1 VDSEQACVC
10 DILEQIVL
18 RYRHQGGPT
27 MRCPYCG
34 TLNPDRAAFCARC
47 GRDLKPQSPNQPA
60 SYQQPRQALP
70 PQSPYQQP
78 QQAPATQRHRTP
90 VASPQSAPVL
100 KQPELPVVPPEPPAL
115 FPPRTVAQLQALE
128 QGALAY
134 NVVDSTTD
142 IGRKKIV
149 RIVYPKGVPW
159 QQVATLLKALKEQQE
174 DRFDTIIIQ
183 GVLQGDT
190 QVYSFT
196 NGQLLFDRN
205 VLLGGNK
212 MNRFQIETGNG
223 FEIDSVRIVV
233 TE

>member
-1 VDSEQACVC
+1 
-10 DILEQIVL
+10 
-18 RYRHQGGPT
+18 

-34 TLNPDRAAFCARC
+34 GINQDRAAFCAHC
-47 GRDLKPQSPNQPA
+47 GRDLKPQPANQPA
-60 SYQQPRQALP
+60 SYQQPRQAFP

-78 QQAPATQRHRTP
+78 QQAPATQRRRTP
-90 VASPQSAPVL
+90 VASPQNAPVIT
-100 KQPELPVVPPEPPAL
+100 QPASPVVPPAPPPEPPAL

-134 NVVDSTTD
+134 TLVESTTEV
-142 IGRKKIV
+142 GHKKIV
-149 RIVYPKGVPW
+149 RIAYPKGVPW

-183 GVLQGDT
+183 GVLQQDT
-190 QVYSFT
+190 QAYAFT
-196 NGQLLFDRN
+196 NGQLVFDRN

-212 MNRFQIETGNG
+212 TNRYQIDTGNG
-223 FEIDSVRIVV
+223 FEIDSVRIVL